1 MEFKGSKTE
10 GNLQY
15 AFSGESKA
23 RNKYT
28 FFADQARKEGY
39 QQIGAIFD
47 ETAGNEK
54 EHAKLWFK
62 ASGQLNDTI
71 TNLLSAAAGEHYEW
85 TEMYK
90 GFAEVARQEG
100 FTSLAEQFE
109 GAAAIEKRHEARYRK
124 LAQNIEIGEIW
135 ERQDDTHW
143 ICRKCGHIHIGKNP
157 PERCPVC
164 QHPKAFF
171 EIHVDNF

>member
-47 ETAGNEK
+47 
-54 EHAKLWFK
+54 
-62 ASGQLNDTI
+62 
-71 TNLLSAAAGEHYEW
+71 
-85 TEMYK
+85 
-90 GFAEVARQEG
+90 
-100 FTSLAEQFE
+100 
-109 GAAAIEKRHEARYRK
+109 
-124 LAQNIEIGEIW
+124 
-135 ERQDDTHW
+135 
-143 ICRKCGHIHIGKNP
+143 
-157 PERCPVC
+157 
-164 QHPKAFF
+164 
-171 EIHVDNF
+171 